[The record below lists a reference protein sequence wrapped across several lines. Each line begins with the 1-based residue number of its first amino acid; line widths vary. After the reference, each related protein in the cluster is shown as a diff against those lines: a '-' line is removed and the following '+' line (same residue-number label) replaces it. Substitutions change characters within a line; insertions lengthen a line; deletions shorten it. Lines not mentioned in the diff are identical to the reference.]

1 MSNLELSSHS
11 QLIVQQVREIA
22 ELFGFE
28 TRNKYQI
35 MDSNRV
41 PIAFAAEQGQGAFSF
56 ILRQF
61 LGHWRTFSVHFLA
74 ADGRVL
80 LTAHHPFRF
89 WFQRIEIKDNGSR
102 IIGSIQ
108 QRWAFFSKRFDVE
121 NERGVVIMEVSS
133 PMWKIWNFTFEKMGR
148 PVATV
153 NKKWSGFF
161 SEVFTDKDNF
171 VIDFSD
177 RTLSEPE
184 RLLVMSS
191 SIFIDLLYFERKAN

>member
-1 MSNLELSSHS
+1 
-11 QLIVQQVREIA
+11 
-22 ELFGFE
+22 
-28 TRNKYQI
+28 

-61 LGHWRTFSVHFLA
+61 LGHWRTFSIHFLA

-80 LTAHHPFRF
+80 LTANHPFRF
-89 WFQRIEIKDNGSR
+89 FFQRIEILDNGNR
-102 IIGSIQ
+102 IVGAIQ

-121 NERGVVIMEVSS
+121 NERGLVIMEVSS
-133 PMWKIWNFTFEKMGR
+133 PMWKIWSFTFEKMGR

-153 NKKWSGFF
+153 SKKWSGLF

-177 RTLSEPE
+177 RTLTDAE
-184 RLLVMSS
+184 RSLVMAS
-191 SIFIDLLYFERKAN
+191 SIFIDLIYFERKANS